1 MSLMSSLY
9 AHLTAKA
16 GIAELID
23 GKMFP
28 QIAPVGAKP
37 HTVYFRAGRNRQP
50 HSTAASGIVTD
61 RVVFLH
67 FAEHYDTI
75 GQTVGASAV
84 AEAFRN
90 ELDCL
95 QRVTINEEIHISRCN
110 LLDERDTLDPVE
122 FAQSDAP
129 HFVRQEY
136 EITYSESLPTL

>member
-1 MSLMSSLY
+1 MSLMTSLY

-23 GKMFP
+23 SRLYP
-28 QIAPVGAKP
+28 QIAPPDSPKP
-37 HTVYFRAGRNRQP
+37 HSVYFRAGRNRQP
-50 HSTAASGIVTD
+50 HSGGASGLVTD
-61 RVVFLH
+61 RVVIS
-67 FAEHYDTI
+67 HYAATYS
-75 GQTVGASAV
+75 GADAV

-90 ELDCL
+90 EMDGL
-95 QRVTINEEIHISRCN
+95 QRVTVDESVQISRTN
-110 LLDERDTLDPVE
+110 LLDERDTLDPIE